1 MRLTHEKLS
10 PMCLFRLHLRMSS
23 AIDDVPFPEKED
35 ENFDLSLII
44 SFGAGVN
51 AVLAVIASP
60 TISSPN

>member
-1 MRLTHEKLS
+1 
-10 PMCLFRLHLRMSS
+10 MSS